1 MTKNAGALALTLAV
15 VWTSGCSDE
24 RAPEAV
30 SAWSRAIQGGTDDS
44 THLFAVGILGQ
55 MSRGTALCTGALLAP
70 NLVATARHCVAAI
83 PASGVI
89 ACPSTQ
95 FGALTPA
102 SSIVVTTDADV
113 RTGSTRFAVSKVVL
127 PSGAD
132 QTAVCG
138 NDIALL
144 ILAQNVS
151 LPAYVT
157 PVLSPAMT
165 DHSVYST
172 TETAIGYG
180 LSSPT
185 DTAGTTAGIRR
196 IKQGIKLV
204 CIPNDRAFTD
214 CFPSMASQVT
224 AAEFVSG
231 DGTCEGDSGS
241 NAFEQNDFDAG
252 KWVSFGV
259 LSRGGT
265 AGGTCVGG
273 IYTRFDAWSA
283 LIIDAAMQAAAM
295 GGYPLPP
302 WAGPPGGSDG
312 GSSPRDAAASS
323 DSGSSR
329 DAGASRPGPDGGGSA
344 PSKADGGAVADAS
357 SSGDGAERR
366 PPDGGCSCA
375 AVGTGEAA
383 HLRWAAALWGLG
395 VAMAATGRRRRRSSD
410 RGSPGRR

>member
-323 DSGSSR
+323 DSASGSSR
-329 DAGASRPGPDGGGSA
+329 DAGISPGSDARLAEGDARPGSDSGGSP
-344 PSKADGGAVADAS
+344 PSKPDGGAVADA
-357 SSGDGAERR
+357 G
-366 PPDGGCSCA
+366 
-375 AVGTGEAA
+375 
-383 HLRWAAALWGLG
+383 
-395 VAMAATGRRRRRSSD
+395 
-410 RGSPGRR
+410 